1 MEAKLERKMKL
12 AYISMQLFTR
22 SFIADDAESFY
33 TSAIPISRAL
43 MIVK

>member
-22 SFIADDAESFY
+22 SFIADDAEIFLYFSHTNF
-33 TSAIPISRAL
+33 
-43 MIVK
+43 